1 MSTESV
7 IEDFSNYGLGEKE
20 TNLLM
25 TLAKLGPIKASSVA
39 RNLGINRMAAYRMLS
54 RLTDMGLLQVSAEKP
69 MRFAVAPIEEIL
81 EILTK
86 VAKERLDKMDHVKE
100 GLIGRW
106 KTMTPQVEGEMEN
119 RFRIVQ
125 GREQI
130 YNLIKRMCNSAEKD
144 ILIMTTSNDIVRM
157 RFAGVD
163 DILEES
169 SRRGIRIRIVS
180 ELSSANLEAAERLM
194 DFSEFRH
201 IRLGGAGRLVITD
214 EKEILTSLAFDDSI
228 SLKTENDLGLWTDGK
243 QYIMMLRDL
252 FQQTVANSTPGEETL
267 RAIKSGK
274 PVEELRIVRG
284 EKEFENVRENLV
296 TSAKE
301 RLFIVTT
308 NVEKLSKTLQK
319 ELTNA
324 HLRGVRIEA
333 MTTINDKNLR
343 HAKSLGSICE
353 MRHTAAIRKID
364 LVIADGSQCLLSLE
378 KSGGREAIWSN
389 VIPEVETIYRLFE
402 TPWSSSVSAD
412 ERITEIERLNSSR
425 EYAVVIGK
433 SLRRAGWAVSSPGKI
448 DGSTAI
454 GSTFDLVAKPEDRS
468 DKPIAVDIMFNQNT
482 SSEILMN
489 TLLKATTLEMVD
501 TFIVAVPKLVDSLA
515 ALPDLYG
522 VKVIESKT
530 PEGAS
535 RSLLGIV
542 NSPKSQILTLKK
554 GV

>member
-1 MSTESV
+1 MSVESV
-7 IEDFSNYGLGEKE
+7 IEDFSNYGLGGKE
-20 TNLLM
+20 TNLLI

-81 EILTK
+81 EILNK

-100 GLIGRW
+100 RLIGSW
-106 KTMTPQVEGEMEN
+106 KTMTPQIEGEMEN

-130 YNLIKRMCNSAEKD
+130 YNLIKRMCNSAERD

-169 SRRGIRIRIVS
+169 SRRGIRVRIIS

-201 IRLGGAGRLVITD
+201 ISLRGAGRLVITD

-228 SLKTENDLGLWTDGK
+228 SLKTESDLGLWTDGR

-267 RAIKSGK
+267 QAIKSGK

-319 ELTNA
+319 DLTDA

-343 HAKSLGSICE
+343 HAKFLGSVCKI
-353 MRHTAAIRKID
+353 RHNPAIRKID
-364 LVIADGSQCLLSLE
+364 LVIADGSQFLLSLE

-412 ERITEIERLNSSR
+412 ERIIEIERLTASR
-425 EYAVVIGK
+425 EYAIVIAK
-433 SLRRAGWAVSSPGKI
+433 SLRKAGWAVSSPGKI
-448 DGSTAI
+448 DGSTAME
-454 GSTFDLVAKPEDRS
+454 SKFDLVAKPEARS
-468 DKPIAVDIMFNQNT
+468 ANAIAVDIMFNQDT
-482 SSEILMN
+482 SSEILMK
-489 TLLKATTLEMVD
+489 TLLKATTLETVD
-501 TFIVAVPKLVDSLA
+501 AFIVAVPKLADSLT

-535 RSLLGIV
+535 RSLLGMV
-542 NSPKSQILTLKK
+542 NRSKSEIPALNKR
-554 GV
+554 V